1 MKSIIKV
8 IFLCALAGLCASFI
22 SPAVPHQ
29 PHQKEALNVQKS
41 TQQFA
46 FIDPALDNDKVE
58 NDENIEAARKCG
70 FCIGVS

>member
-1 MKSIIKV
+1 MKNIIKL
-8 IFLCALAGLCASFI
+8 ILLCALAGLCASFI
-22 SPAVPHQ
+22 SPAV